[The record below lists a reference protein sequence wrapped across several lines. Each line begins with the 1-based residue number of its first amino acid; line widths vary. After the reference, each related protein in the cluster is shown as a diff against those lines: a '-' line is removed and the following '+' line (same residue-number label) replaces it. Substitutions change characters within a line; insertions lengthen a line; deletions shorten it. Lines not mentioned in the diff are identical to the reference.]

1 MPNATQRLRPAGCS
15 ISQWLIGHGERPLLT
30 AALYMMADRIDTF
43 LAEIEG
49 LPGIAQQL
57 SELTQEGT
65 SSSNPPDAADLL
77 RRLILKR
84 CIYGVDI
91 SPMAVEVA
99 NVTLWLASFV
109 PGLALSYLGSN
120 LKCGDALI
128 GVADQRVV
136 GAVGSTMVQR
146 LDTQPVREAMNRA
159 VELQEQLADI
169 PDRTRRR

>member
-1 MPNATQRLRPAGCS
+1 MFDFSVVDPAMGS
-15 ISQWLIGHGERPLLT
+15 AHFLT
-30 AALYMMADRIDTF
+30 SALYMMADRIDIF

-49 LPGIAQQL
+49 LPGISKQL
-57 SELTQEGT
+57 SELTQEGAPA
-65 SSSNPPDAADLL
+65 SNPPDAADLL

-84 CIYGVDI
+84 CLYGVDI

-128 GVADQRVV
+128 GVADPHVV
-136 GAVGSTMVQR
+136 GAAGSTMVQR
-146 LDTQPVREAMNRA
+146 LDTQPVRDAMN
-159 VELQEQLADI
+159 
-169 PDRTRRR
+169 